1 MRGQEMLDAVGYVGE
16 DLILKAETAHKEKKR
31 IPLRRALVFA
41 AAALLLLGA
50 AAATAGVIRNRM
62 NVRLDPDGV
71 NEMGFNAENGYLV
84 LSEEARQGLLA
95 AREPDR
101 PMCHMYFDTIAEWQ
115 AFFGLPYVGAPGLDP
130 NEAVT
135 AERNDPDKLINVLAP
150 VVDTE
155 DGPKFGLM
163 VTTIPGGP
171 EIAVPLSAECAAE
184 GGVGIQAANH
194 TETEQTV
201 EEYTSPS
208 GIPYV
213 IVRIASEW
221 GDRCGYDLYYGYGP
235 AIYRGIGRHA
245 IVLSQAETFVEEL
258 KAFADS
264 LVVYMPE

>member
-71 NEMGFNAENGYLV
+71 NEIGFNAENGYLV

-95 AREPDR
+95 AREPDL

-115 AFFGLPYVGAPGLDP
+115 AFFGLSYVGQPGLDLTEKVNTEGMNP
-130 NEAVT
+130 DAVI
-135 AERNDPDKLINVLAP
+135 EVLVP

-155 DGPKFGLM
+155 DGPRFGLM
-163 VTTIPGGP
+163 VTFIPNGP
-171 EIAVPLSAECAAE
+171 ESAVPLSAQCAAE

-213 IVRIASEW
+213 IVRTSSE
-221 GDRCGYDLYYGYGP
+221 GSDRCGYELYYGYGP
-235 AIYRGIGRHA
+235 AVYCGIGRHA
-245 IVLSQAETFVEEL
+245 IVLSQTETFVEEL